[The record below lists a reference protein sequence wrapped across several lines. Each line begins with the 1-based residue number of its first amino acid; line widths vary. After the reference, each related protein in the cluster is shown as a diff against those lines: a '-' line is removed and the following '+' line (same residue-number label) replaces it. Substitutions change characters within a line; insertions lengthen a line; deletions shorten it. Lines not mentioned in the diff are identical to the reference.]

1 VSAAAVEVSSAFT
14 VFEIALPYLVLVA
27 VLCEPLLLLIM
38 SEGVNIIFSGGG
50 VGLARGAFLGD
61 VLPIA
66 SVMTFLS
73 APIARGFASEAAVSR
88 IKFSCV
94 WDCE

>member
-1 VSAAAVEVSSAFT
+1 MSAAAVEVSSAFT

-27 VLCEPLLLLIM
+27 VFCEPLLLLVI
-38 SEGVNIIFSGGG
+38 SVGVNVIFSGGG
-50 VGLARGAFLGD
+50 VGFARGAFLGD

-73 APIARGFASEAAVSR
+73 APRARGFPSEAAVAR
-88 IKFSCV
+88 MKFS
-94 WDCE
+94 